1 MATRFYLPS
10 TGAAPVSVTKSSYWD
25 GIENSAQADNY
36 ASCKAVIT
44 TISSA
49 MTSRSLDGNTDG
61 GDTNYAYGQWISDP
75 IAAQTLSAQNLKL
88 QVRAF
93 EESSR
98 ANQFVAISVRVVSND
113 GTVVRGTVIEARDS
127 AEIQQPLCHH

>member
-75 IAAQTLSAQNLKL
+75 IAAQTLSAQNLI
-88 QVRAF
+88 
-93 EESSR
+93 SSSIVLVCSKPKD
-98 ANQFVAISVRVVSND
+98 FSVS
-113 GTVVRGTVIEARDS
+113 VIG
-127 AEIQQPLCHH
+127 L